1 LLEDIFHYNT
11 RAQRQNYVI
20 ISCISEQDVK
30 NRQNVVTLRAEDNK
44 KLTAISPHLSWCE

>member
-20 ISCISEQDVK
+20 SCISEQDVK
-30 NRQNVVTLRAEDNK
+30 CFRG
-44 KLTAISPHLSWCE
+44 